1 MHAAFAPRTLLS
13 QVRELRV
20 TARCSAGALLDCS
33 GPQCHVTLKDVT
45 LHGCRL
51 SVEQGA
57 RAELHG
63 GRLHALL
70 PETVGRNLCQAMHT
84 GSTVSAR
91 DTTFDGRVGA
101 FQGASF
107 TGDRVHVTLGTQD
120 DVGVMADGEG
130 SSVVLRGADIARTP
144 GIPSGLAG
152 RSGVYACSAAVA
164 ELSDCTIKQL
174 EVGVAVVSGGR
185 ARLRACHVDAHGD
198 GVWAAGEDSGV
209 EGVGGRIRGG
219 KSAVAMAMDVSPDN
233 VSFEDCKLGRT
244 RKFALT
250 DA

>member
-1 MHAAFAPRTLLS
+1 MADGSTPCCRKLWAANYARRCIRARQCPHVTRRLTAASVRFRAPR
-13 QVRELRV
+13 
-20 TARCSAGALLDCS
+20 G
-33 GPQCHVTLKDVT
+33 
-45 LHGCRL
+45 
-51 SVEQGA
+51 
-57 RAELHG
+57 
-63 GRLHALL
+63 
-70 PETVGRNLCQAMHT
+70 
-84 GSTVSAR
+84 
-91 DTTFDGRVGA
+91 
-101 FQGASF
+101 SF